1 MGMTIKDAQLVEQVT
16 GKEKIPV
23 SDGSG
28 LPKAVTTEQIKE
40 FVGSGDSNVQSDWN
54 EENPTSDAYIKN
66 KPTIPN
72 EVTEQTVEEW
82 GFTKNTGDYSKPST
96 GIPKSDLNDSV
107 QQSLEKADKSIQS
120 IKTVNGESLLGEGDI
135 TIKIGSNV
143 TEETVAGWGFTKNT
157 GDYSKPSSGIPKS
170 DLDSNVQNSL
180 NMANTALQEHQ
191 DISGKVDKVDGKQL
205 STEDFTTTL
214 KNKLDSL
221 SNYDDTDIKSA
232 IDRLREVLD
241 ALVDGDTT
249 TAIET
254 FNEVIAFLKNV
265 DDTQDLAGI
274 IASIEKQI
282 ADIGKAMPTKISQLE
297 NDSDYS
303 TRAEL
308 EVKQTKLV
316 SGKNIKTINGQSVLG
331 EGNIVIDT
339 TSALLFKAKINLLS
353 PNFNATYLNSTGNY
367 IEFTFDTQ
375 NQDGDSI
382 GESVMCNYTIS
393 RGGSTVQVN
402 ERYRYNQQVRFAVDK
417 YLKEGA
423 NDILIKITGNSTGA
437 TTTVGLTFQVIN
449 LQLTS
454 TYNIS
459 NVVNLYENPNA
470 NIEIPF
476 EVSGTGTKTI
486 EWYLDGVQQEY
497 ESIDEVVNTT
507 ANRTKYISMSG
518 LSQGTHSIQARA
530 YVVLNGEKF
539 YSDTLYLGVIVYT
552 TVNRDPIISIKASIP
567 SEHGIATNGLTLYGV
582 EQNTPY
588 TFSFSVYNP
597 SGAASTNAD
606 VKVGGV
612 SQGVVSTTNGQVV
625 DYTLRI
631 ANEGQTTLAI
641 VAGVTTFTANVVVE
655 KMDAVIEENN
665 NNLVLNLYSIGRTN
679 SDKNKSEWT
688 SGSYVTTF
696 EGFQWNATSGWLDN
710 RLVISDGAFISVNYA
725 PFASREVTE
734 NGFTFEIEFATDK
747 VNNES
752 AVVCDLRNS
761 SGKGLLITANEA
773 TLTSSGDALVTTKF
787 KSGENIRL
795 TFVVNPSSGVTDKGL
810 VFIYIDGILSAATNY
825 AANDNFLSDELLK
838 IGGSSDV
845 AVKLKHIRIYSA
857 ALTSDD
863 VLNNFIL
870 YRDTAAEMM
879 AAYDRN
885 DIMDGRVV
893 NLDALAAQCPVVKI
907 TGNIPVLENTTSKD
921 ETIYVDVE
929 YVNMQDPTK
938 SFTGTHMTMKPQGT
952 SSMGYPKKNFRL
964 YTRKHDDTKIFD
976 YQGYE
981 INNRLYSFKDGAQPV
996 DCWCFKADYAESSGT
1011 HNTGIAKLW
1020 GKAMYDAQI
1029 DGEYK
1034 LRTNAQN
1041 IANAS
1046 GYPYD
1051 VRTTIDGFPCH
1062 MVYRLNESSDWVYIG
1077 KYNFN
1082 NDKSTESVFGFTG
1095 IPGFNNS
1102 RMQCWEVLNNGNHL
1116 ALFEDV
1122 TNFDSEWSEAYESRY
1137 PDTKTPNTADLKA
1150 FCQWVVSTKG
1160 NVEKF
1165 KTEKWNHLDVYKAAA
1180 YYIYVMRFGAVDQ
1193 TVKNSM
1199 LTSEDGVHFYWI
1211 NYDNDTINGLR
1222 NDGYLVFDYLV
1233 DRQSLDPT
1241 YAASEQVYAYAG
1253 HESTLWN
1260 NMEADD
1266 EFMAIVAQ
1274 VDQALYTACLKYTE
1288 TIDMFDNEQS
1298 AKWCER
1304 VYNKDAQYK
1313 YVGPYNEKG
1322 TNNLF
1327 MLQGARRA
1335 HRRWWLSHR
1344 FDVIDSRFISG
1355 KFKANIV
1362 DFKVM
1367 NGTPS
1372 GQRFTIEAGN
1382 LLYYGYGVNDI
1393 PAETGVKLDKGE
1405 EYTFVTKQVLNIGDP
1420 VRIYSAQNLKKVD
1433 LSAMMSRLTQ
1443 LSVTGVY
1450 DAENGSQLKELILGN
1465 GTSTNTGLAEIS
1477 GLDQAKNLEV
1487 LDIRGMMSLNSVNI
1501 GSIQSLKTFLAE
1513 GSGLKS
1519 FAPADG
1525 AMLTTVTLP
1534 NTLTALTLK
1543 GLAYLNSYTI
1553 SGGTRNL
1560 STIQIS
1566 ECPYL
1571 TTDFNYYLNWY
1582 NSKATEDKMCTLE
1595 LDNVQWNNV
1604 EPADLIRLGQLKKN
1618 GGLLRLKGK
1627 CVITDS
1633 SEEIV
1638 AQLSE
1643 IFGSNCF
1650 ESSAEFFITSG
1661 DAIYL
1666 TGPDEVREGDS
1677 AQYTAA
1683 VFSEFQGRVEWS
1695 IVSGGTSYQSIDQ
1708 YGLLTTKYQGSARTI
1723 TIQAKHV
1730 PTQGSVVTI
1739 TKQVSITKQV
1749 RPTGGTISGEN
1760 YASNGVEYTLSVSPS
1775 GINTEYSV
1783 MWSLSG
1789 TAYDEGSVSIRE
1801 QSKTNCILNIASG
1814 KTGSFTLTAKI
1825 TDVAGNVKTVTK
1837 NINIGVKVTVYL
1849 ESNQTNDSEVAA
1861 LKATVQVD
1869 GVSSQSLASG
1879 SSIYVGVGSLVK
1891 VTFPTL
1897 TGYKSPNPI
1906 EFVTG
1911 EDDVVKA
1918 GTYLAEQ
1925 VEVRLSSHDGGSLN
1939 GAVVKI
1945 DGTDYTWNGTP
1956 ITARFAFDKEYT
1968 IQFSR
1973 VGEYFTPAK
1982 MTIKASQATR
1992 SINALYDTIPDDFVI
2007 IDQTITDPATMIS
2020 GAVNSSVIQQIRA
2033 GSHRYLGKY
2042 TADGQMTLC
2051 QLSDTDG
2058 TKYADG
2064 TDAVLTGAEGD
2075 VFMKM
2080 PDFLY
2085 RGLEIGTDVW
2095 GLQFRYG
2102 SASPGA
2108 GWTKWDT
2115 NALIGVYEAYSEGEK
2130 LYSRSGVTS
2139 SGNISQENFKAYARN
2154 RGNGFRIVDWQM
2166 HCVMAILFY
2175 AQYGHTNCQDKIGN
2189 GTSSYTKQ
2197 CGQTNANGM
2206 NDTKGTSPVSGLN
2219 DAGANGNS
2227 QSINF
2232 WGLEN
2237 WWGNKYE
2244 WIDNVVVNS
2253 CNWEITEPDGTVRKP
2268 GKAGSSSNY
2277 ITKMMFGDC
2286 CDLIPTAASGSG
2298 TTGFCDYYY
2307 QSSSSSRVVR
2317 RSYSV
2322 ADTSGGVAYVDVNR
2336 DSSYTGSN
2344 SGSRLAFRGQ
2354 CVEAESV
2361 ATFKSLTAIG

>member
-1 MGMTIKDAQLVEQVT
+1 MAGNVSNNDIMNMSQDWGKDASNGLPYSGRAVQKFIKEKLNAKAGVFYNDTSNNRYLVFADEEARDEYLADPTQSGLILGAFDAPSNYTATIKLL
-16 GKEKIPV
+16 
-23 SDGSG
+23 S
-28 LPKAVTTEQIKE
+28 
-40 FVGSGDSNVQSDWN
+40 SNYN
-54 EENPTSDAYIKN
+54 AI
-66 KPTIPN
+66 
-72 EVTEQTVEEW
+72 
-82 GFTKNTGDYSKPST
+82 
-96 GIPKSDLNDSV
+96 
-107 QQSLEKADKSIQS
+107 
-120 IKTVNGESLLGEGDI
+120 LLG
-135 TIKIGSNV
+135 
-143 TEETVAGWGFTKNT
+143 A
-157 GDYSKPSSGIPKS
+157 
-170 DLDSNVQNSL
+170 
-180 NMANTALQEHQ
+180 
-191 DISGKVDKVDGKQL
+191 
-205 STEDFTTTL
+205 
-214 KNKLDSL
+214 
-221 SNYDDTDIKSA
+221 
-232 IDRLREVLD
+232 
-241 ALVDGDTT
+241 
-249 TAIET
+249 
-254 FNEVIAFLKNV
+254 
-265 DDTQDLAGI
+265 
-274 IASIEKQI
+274 
-282 ADIGKAMPTKISQLE
+282 
-297 NDSDYS
+297 
-303 TRAEL
+303 
-308 EVKQTKLV
+308 
-316 SGKNIKTINGQSVLG
+316 
-331 EGNIVIDT
+331 
-339 TSALLFKAKINLLS
+339 
-353 PNFNATYLNSTGNY
+353 TGNY
-367 IEFTFDTQ
+367 VEFTFDTL
-375 NQDGDSI
+375 NKSD
-382 GESVMCNYTIS
+382 ESVGEDVTCTYTII
-393 RGGSTVQVN
+393 RGGSKKTIT
-402 ERYRYNQQVRFAVDK
+402 ERYRYGTQVKFNVDA
-417 YLKEGA
+417 YLEEGL
-423 NDILIKITGNSTGA
+423 NTVTIGIVGNNTLA
-437 TTTVGLTFQVIN
+437 ATTVGVTFQVVN
-449 LQLTS
+449 LQLTT
-454 TYNIS
+454 TYNIG
-459 NVVNLYENPNA
+459 NVINLYTTPDA
-470 NIEIPF
+470 QIEIPF
-476 EVSGTGTKTI
+476 AISGTGTKTA
-486 EWYLDGVQQEY
+486 EWYLDGIQLPFEQ
-497 ESIDEVVNTT
+497 IDEVVDTMT
-507 ANRTKYISMSG
+507 NRVKFISMSG
-518 LSQGTHSIQARA
+518 LTQGTHNIQARA

-552 TVNRDPIISIKASIP
+552 AVNRDPIIGIKASIP
-567 SEHGIATNGLTLYGV
+567 LEHGIATNNLTLYGV

-588 TFSFSVYNP
+588 TFGFSVYNP

-838 IGGSSDV
+838 IGGSNEV

-857 ALTSDD
+857 ALSSDD

-1137 PDTKTPNTADLKA
+1137 PDTKTPDTADLKA

-1160 NVEKF
+1160 NVAKF
-1165 KTEKWNHLDVYKAAA
+1165 KAEKWNHLDVYKAAA

-1274 VDQALYTACLKYTE
+1274 VDQALYTAGLKYTE

-1313 YVGPYNEKG
+1313 YVVPYNEKG

-1477 GLDQAKNLEV
+1477 GLDQAKSLEV

-1525 AMLTTVTLP
+1525 AMLTTARLP

-1571 TTDFNYYLNWY
+1571 TTDFNYYLDWY
-1582 NSKATEDKMCTLE
+1582 NGKATEDKMCTLE
-1595 LDNVQWNNV
+1595 LDSVNWSNVV
-1604 EPADLIRLGQLKKN
+1604 PADLIRLGQLKMN

-1666 TGPDEVREGDS
+1666 TGPDEVLEGSS

-1683 VFSEFQGRVEWS
+1683 VFSEFQGKVEWS
-1695 IVSGGTSYQSIDQ
+1695 IISGGTSYQSIDK
-1708 YGLLTTKYQGSARTI
+1708 YGLLTTQYQGSARTI
-1723 TIQAKHV
+1723 TIQAVHT
-1730 PTQGSVVTI
+1730 PTQGVI
-1739 TKQVSITKQV
+1739 TKVTKDVRIVKQI
-1749 RPTGGTISGEN
+1749 RPTGGTISGGD
-1760 YASNGVEYTLSVSPS
+1760 YASTGSEYTLSVSPS
-1775 GINTEYSV
+1775 NINTEYSV
-1783 MWSLSG
+1783 SWSLSG
-1789 TAYDEGSVSIRE
+1789 TAYDEGSVSISSQNNDSCTLAVVGGRLG
-1801 QSKTNCILNIASG
+1801 TFNVVATVTNIAGGTFTVTKSVQLGVALTIVMKSTQDNDATIAALSATVVSGG
-1814 KTGSFTLTAKI
+1814 KTYTVANGGSVFVSSGAQVSITFPEVAKHLTPAPIEMIVGSESETITATYQYLGIISTETDLSMQDIFGASTSRNTANCYVVKTAGEYCFPLVYGNAIKNGAANTLAYTKVEGQYSHDFVNHLDNVI
-1825 TDVAGNVKTVTK
+1825 TDPYIANNEGCMPHDAELSMCDTDLVFDNIGVAEGNGGKYIRFSVTNVPTTGANGVISVLDANGVVMWSWHIWVWPDDLTPVEITNNTGVNYNILPVNLATKKSTTAGKMYNWFYQWGRPTPTLLPQDYSSALNATNYGVKTFEVSSAKADTYGGGIQNPQMFYKSSSSPYNWFGSASYYNLWDANCVSTGNSDNDVVKTVYDPCPPGFKIPNGNTFTYFSK
-1837 NINIGVKVTVYL
+1837 SNVVESFNNGWYFKRNAEDTTGVFFP
-1849 ESNQTNDSEVAA
+1849 
-1861 LKATVQVD
+1861 
-1869 GVSSQSLASG
+1869 ASG
-1879 SSIYVGVGSLVK
+1879 CRNESDGSLGSVGSIGYVWFSSAYSQDRAYYLYFTSSIVNTQASR
-1891 VTFPTL
+1891 
-1897 TGYKSPNPI
+1897 N
-1906 EFVTG
+1906 
-1911 EDDVVKA
+1911 
-1918 GTYLAEQ
+1918 
-1925 VEVRLSSHDGGSLN
+1925 R
-1939 GAVVKI
+1939 
-1945 DGTDYTWNGTP
+1945 DYG
-1956 ITARFAFDKEYT
+1956 
-1968 IQFSR
+1968 
-1973 VGEYFTPAK
+1973 
-1982 MTIKASQATR
+1982 
-1992 SINALYDTIPDDFVI
+1992 
-2007 IDQTITDPATMIS
+2007 
-2020 GAVNSSVIQQIRA
+2020 SSVRP
-2033 GSHRYLGKY
+2033 
-2042 TADGQMTLC
+2042 
-2051 QLSDTDG
+2051 
-2058 TKYADG
+2058 
-2064 TDAVLTGAEGD
+2064 V
-2075 VFMKM
+2075 
-2080 PDFLY
+2080 
-2085 RGLEIGTDVW
+2085 
-2095 GLQFRYG
+2095 
-2102 SASPGA
+2102 
-2108 GWTKWDT
+2108 
-2115 NALIGVYEAYSEGEK
+2115 
-2130 LYSRSGVTS
+2130 
-2139 SGNISQENFKAYARN
+2139 QE
-2154 RGNGFRIVDWQM
+2154 
-2166 HCVMAILFY
+2166 
-2175 AQYGHTNCQDKIGN
+2175 
-2189 GTSSYTKQ
+2189 
-2197 CGQTNANGM
+2197 
-2206 NDTKGTSPVSGLN
+2206 
-2219 DAGANGNS
+2219 
-2227 QSINF
+2227 
-2232 WGLEN
+2232 
-2237 WWGNKYE
+2237 
-2244 WIDNVVVNS
+2244 
-2253 CNWEITEPDGTVRKP
+2253 
-2268 GKAGSSSNY
+2268 
-2277 ITKMMFGDC
+2277 
-2286 CDLIPTAASGSG
+2286 
-2298 TTGFCDYYY
+2298 
-2307 QSSSSSRVVR
+2307 
-2317 RSYSV
+2317 
-2322 ADTSGGVAYVDVNR
+2322 
-2336 DSSYTGSN
+2336 
-2344 SGSRLAFRGQ
+2344 
-2354 CVEAESV
+2354 
-2361 ATFKSLTAIG
+2361 

>member
-1 MGMTIKDAQLVEQVT
+1 MAGNVSNNDILNMSQDWGKDASNGLPYSGRAVQKFIKEKLNAKAGVFYNDTTNNRYLVFADEEARDKYLADPTQSGLILGAFDAPSNYTATIKLL
-16 GKEKIPV
+16 
-23 SDGSG
+23 S
-28 LPKAVTTEQIKE
+28 
-40 FVGSGDSNVQSDWN
+40 SNYN
-54 EENPTSDAYIKN
+54 AI
-66 KPTIPN
+66 
-72 EVTEQTVEEW
+72 
-82 GFTKNTGDYSKPST
+82 
-96 GIPKSDLNDSV
+96 
-107 QQSLEKADKSIQS
+107 
-120 IKTVNGESLLGEGDI
+120 LLG
-135 TIKIGSNV
+135 
-143 TEETVAGWGFTKNT
+143 A
-157 GDYSKPSSGIPKS
+157 
-170 DLDSNVQNSL
+170 
-180 NMANTALQEHQ
+180 
-191 DISGKVDKVDGKQL
+191 
-205 STEDFTTTL
+205 
-214 KNKLDSL
+214 
-221 SNYDDTDIKSA
+221 
-232 IDRLREVLD
+232 
-241 ALVDGDTT
+241 
-249 TAIET
+249 
-254 FNEVIAFLKNV
+254 
-265 DDTQDLAGI
+265 
-274 IASIEKQI
+274 
-282 ADIGKAMPTKISQLE
+282 
-297 NDSDYS
+297 
-303 TRAEL
+303 
-308 EVKQTKLV
+308 
-316 SGKNIKTINGQSVLG
+316 
-331 EGNIVIDT
+331 
-339 TSALLFKAKINLLS
+339 
-353 PNFNATYLNSTGNY
+353 TGNY
-367 IEFTFDTQ
+367 VEFTFDTL
-375 NQDGDSI
+375 NKSD
-382 GESVMCNYTIS
+382 ESVGEDVTCTYTII
-393 RGGSTVQVN
+393 RGGSKKTIT
-402 ERYRYNQQVRFAVDK
+402 ERYRYGTQVKFNVDA
-417 YLKEGA
+417 YLEEGL
-423 NDILIKITGNSTGA
+423 NTVTIGIVGNNTLA
-437 TTTVGLTFQVIN
+437 ATTVGVTFQVVN
-449 LQLTS
+449 LQLTT
-454 TYNIS
+454 TYNIG
-459 NVVNLYENPNA
+459 NVVNLYTTPDA
-470 NIEIPF
+470 QIEIPF
-476 EVSGTGTKTI
+476 AISGTGTKTI
-486 EWYLDGVQQEY
+486 EWYLDGVQIPFEQ
-497 ESIDEVVNTT
+497 IDEVVDTMT
-507 ANRTKYISMSG
+507 NRVKFISMSG
-518 LSQGTHSIQARA
+518 LTQGTHSIQARA

-552 TVNRDPIISIKASIP
+552 AVNRDPIIGIKASIP
-567 SEHGIATNGLTLYGV
+567 SKHGIATNNLTLYGV

-679 SDKNKSEWT
+679 SDKNKNEWV
-688 SGSYVTTF
+688 SGRYVTTL
-696 EGFQWNATSGWLDN
+696 EGFLWNATSGWLNN
-710 RLVISDGAFISVNYA
+710 RLVISDGASISVNYA

-747 VNNES
+747 VNNEG

-838 IGGSSDV
+838 IGGSNEV
-845 AVKLKHIRIYSA
+845 AVNLKHIRIYSA
-857 ALTSDD
+857 ALSSDD
-863 VLNNFIL
+863 VLNNYIL

-981 INNRLYSFKDGAQPV
+981 INNRLYSFKEGAQPV

-1122 TNFDSEWSEAYESRY
+1122 INFDSEWSEAYESRY

-1160 NVEKF
+1160 NVAKF

-1274 VDQALYTACLKYTE
+1274 VDQALYTAGLKYTE

-1501 GSIQSLKTFLAE
+1501 GSIQSLNTFLAE

-1582 NSKATEDKMCTLE
+1582 NGKASEDKMCTLE
-1595 LDNVQWNNV
+1595 LDNVRWSNV

-1638 AQLSE
+1638 TQLSE

-1650 ESSAEFFITSG
+1650 ESSAEFFITSS

-1666 TGPDEVREGDS
+1666 TGPDEVMEGSS

-1683 VFSEFQGRVEWS
+1683 VFSEFQGKVEWS

-1723 TIQAKHV
+1723 TIQAKHI
-1730 PTQGSVVTI
+1730 PTQGAPITI
-1739 TKQVSITKQV
+1739 TKQVRIVKQI
-1749 RPTGGTISGEN
+1749 RPTGGSIKGSQ
-1760 YASNGVEYTLSVSPS
+1760 YASNGSEYTISITPS
-1775 GINTEYSV
+1775 NVNTEYSV
-1783 MWSLSG
+1783 QWSLSG
-1789 TAYDEGSVSIRE
+1789 DAYDEGNISIE
-1801 QSKTNCILNIASG
+1801 SQSKTNCILSAVSG
-1814 KTGSFTLTAKI
+1814 AFGSFKLTATITDCAGNSKTISKDLILGMTITIKI
-1825 TDVAGNVKTVTK
+1825 T
-1837 NINIGVKVTVYL
+1837 
-1849 ESNQTNDSEVAA
+1849 SNQSNDAEIANI
-1861 LKATVQVD
+1861 KADVSVD
-1869 GVSSQSLASG
+1869 GVVNKVANGENVIAGIG
-1879 SSIYVGVGSLVK
+1879 SYVIVS
-1891 VTFPTL
+1891 FPTVS
-1897 TGYKSPNPI
+1897 GYLKPEDI
-1906 EFVTG
+1906 EYSIGDKPMTFT
-1911 EDDVVKA
+1911 
-1918 GTYLAEQ
+1918 GTYKTEILE
-1925 VEVRLSSHDGGSLN
+1925 LSVSSSDGGSVI
-1939 GAVVKI
+1939 GASIKI
-1945 DGTDYTWNGTP
+1945 DGKTYTWNG
-1956 ITARFAFDKEYT
+1956 EN
-1968 IQFSR
+1968 
-1973 VGEYFTPAK
+1973 
-1982 MTIKASQATR
+1982 IKVKIPFNKSYVIKFEKFGVYLSPKDINVTASQAKREIT
-1992 SINALYDTIPDDFVI
+1992 ALYYPVPEDVVI
-2007 IDQTITDPATMIS
+2007 IDQSITDPSTMIS
-2020 GAVNSSVIQQIRA
+2020 GLVNSNVIQDIRSR
-2033 GSHRYLGKY
+2033 SHRYLCKN
-2042 TADGQMTLC
+2042 TSVGQMTIC
-2051 QLSDTDG
+2051 QLDDNNSLKYSDG
-2058 TKYADG
+2058 S
-2064 TDAVLTGAEGD
+2064 DAVLTGEEGE
-2075 VFMKM
+2075 VYMRM
-2080 PDFLY
+2080 PDFWY
-2085 RGLEIGTDVW
+2085 RSISIGDNIW
-2095 GLQFRYG
+2095 GLQFKTTEQ
-2102 SASPGA
+2102 PLDD
-2108 GWTKWDT
+2108 GWIKWDSNT
-2115 NALIGVYEAYSEGEK
+2115 LIAVYESNLVNGM
-2130 LYSRSGVTS
+2130 LYSIAYNNNYLSKTFDAMNSLVSLKGV
-2139 SGNISQENFKAYARN
+2139 
-2154 RGNGFRIVDWQM
+2154 GFQM
-2166 HCVMAILFY
+2166 ADIKTYNTMAMLYI
-2175 AQYGHTNCQDKIGN
+2175 AQYGHTNSQNKIG
-2189 GTSSYTKQ
+2189 SSKDGYRHAT
-2197 CGQTNANGM
+2197 GDTNICGM
-2206 NDTKGTSPVSGLN
+2206 NDTKGIEPVVGLN
-2219 DAGANGNS
+2219 DNGEDGNVIS
-2227 QSINF
+2227 VNF
-2232 WGLEN
+2232 WGLEDL
-2237 WWGNKYE
+2237 WGRKGEMIANALSNESDY
-2244 WIDNVVVNS
+2244 VFT
-2253 CNWEITEPDGTVRKP
+2253 ITEDDGSLRTIYLPANQGYVSELMFGEKCDIFP
-2268 GKAGSSSNY
+2268 SAYNASSS
-2277 ITKMMFGDC
+2277 T
-2286 CDLIPTAASGSG
+2286 S
-2298 TTGFCDYYY
+2298 FCDYTAVLRQNRLVYGSN
-2307 QSSSSSRVVR
+2307 QSNNQNGIFSMRTFKGSES
-2317 RSYSV
+2317 
-2322 ADTSGGVAYVDVNR
+2322 NE
-2336 DSSYTGSN
+2336 SYTC
-2344 SGSRLAFRGQ
+2344 RLVFKGV
-2354 CVEAESV
+2354 CAEEKSV
-2361 ATFKSLTAIG
+2361 SIFKTLSSINV